1 MGSIKALNQSL
12 DFLPYIQETNSGE
25 MPEWLN
31 GTVSK
36 TVIRLA
42 YRGFESLFLRQSI
55 NAKFFRNY
63 FSSSKTTL

>member
-42 YRGFESLFLRQSI
+42 YRGFESLFLRHIVSYT
-55 NAKFFRNY
+55 KFLNVT
-63 FSSSKTTL
+63 K

>member
-1 MGSIKALNQSL
+1 MISIKALNQSL

-36 TVIRLA
+36 TVIRLS
-42 YRGFESLFLRQSI
+42 YRGFESLFLRHI
-55 NAKFFRNY
+55 I
-63 FSSSKTTL
+63 